1 MKKILLT
8 ILILITGVLNA
19 QELEKVYETNLTKR
33 QEYLNFINWS
43 TINQVF
49 IKNKEIV
56 SKDETF
62 ENVLTTLTT
71 FKDQGYIEYVAKLS
85 IKADFKDNKYRISIN
100 DPIVYLTTLPS
111 AETTASQ
118 ASLKKIMDKLRMAIR
133 ISEQINQKSEWQYS
147 DIVKLRDSKLNEI
160 SIAQKD
166 IETSTDKK
174 VIRKAKNLISRNNED
189 IIFLDELIKNT
200 TEMINVLFEDISKSV
215 NINDDF

>member
-19 QELEKVYETNLTKR
+19 QELEKVYETNLTKK

-133 ISEQINQKSEWQYS
+133 ISDQINQKAEWQYS
-147 DIVKLRDSKLNEI
+147 DVVKLRDSKLNEI

-174 VIRKAKNLISRNNED
+174 VIRKAKSLISYNNED

-200 TEMINVLFEDISKSV
+200 TDMINVIFEDISKSV
-215 NINDDF
+215 NVNDDF